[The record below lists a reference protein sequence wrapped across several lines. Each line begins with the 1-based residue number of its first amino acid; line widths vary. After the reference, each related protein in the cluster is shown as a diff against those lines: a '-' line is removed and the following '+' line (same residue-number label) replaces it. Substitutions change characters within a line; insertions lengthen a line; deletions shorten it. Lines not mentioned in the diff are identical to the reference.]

1 MDPIDRTVLPMP
13 DPEFK
18 GKAGR
23 TIDASK
29 ADWSMQAPVRPPLG
43 APNVLLVLID
53 DAGFGNPETFGGPV
67 ETPNLTRVADARP
80 ALQPLPRHRGL
91 LAHPGG
97 DADRPQPP
105 LGRVRL
111 ARRAPRPVPRILGR
125 AAQELRAGREDP
137 ADERLRHLGLRQVA
151 PDARPRAGPGGP
163 LRPLAE
169 RLGLRLLLGLPRR
182 RGGPVRSHDHG
193 EQHDDRRARGR
204 GLLLPGR
211 DGRQG
216 DRVAARG
223 PGAGRAEAV
232 LHVLLDRVR
241 SRASSRPQALGRQVR
256 GPLRRGLGPLPRGD
270 AGAPE
275 EARRRPRGHGAHA
288 PARRDAGLG
297 LADGRAEEALRPA
310 DGGLRG
316 LPGERGLQRRP
327 AARRA
332 GGAGRAR
339 RHARDLHLG
348 RQRRQHGGHA
358 YGRIQRAHRPQR
370 DHAHRGGAAREDRGV
385 RRPRRM
391 GWAAD
396 LAALFLLLGLGRQR
410 PVPVG
415 QAAGLLPRRRPRS
428 DGDLVAEA
436 DQGPGRVAGAV
447 HPLHRHRPDDPR
459 GRGDPASRCA

>member
-1 MDPIDRTVLPMP
+1 MMRQAGGGGSIDSVRSRAEGELHGPDRSHRAADARPGVQGEGRSHPGRLEGRLVDAGSGASAAGGAQRPARADRRRRLRQP
-13 DPEFK
+13 GDLRRPGRDPEPD
-18 GKAGR
+18 AGR
-23 TIDASK
+23 
-29 ADWSMQAPVRPPLG
+29 R
-43 APNVLLVLID
+43 
-53 DAGFGNPETFGGPV
+53 
-67 ETPNLTRVADARP
+67 RRP

-97 DADRPQPP
+97 DPDRPQPP

-111 ARRAPRPVPRILGR
+111 ARRAPGPVPRILGR
-125 AAQELRAGREDP
+125 AAEELRSGREDP

-163 LRPLAE
+163 VRPLAE

-223 PGAGRAEAV
+223 AGAGRAEAV

-241 SRASSRPQALGRQVR
+241 SCASSRPQALGRQVR

-275 EARRRPRGHGAHA
+275 EARRRPRGHRAHA

-297 LADGRAEEALRPA
+297 LADGRAEEALRPP

-358 YGRIQRAHRPQR
+358 SPADSTSSSSTTGSRS
-370 DHAHRGGAAREDRGV
+370 
-385 RRPRRM
+385 PRRSSSRRSSST
-391 GWAAD
+391 AASTHG
-396 LAALFLLLGLGRQR
+396 AGR
-410 PVPVG
+410 
-415 QAAGLLPRRRPRS
+415 
-428 DGDLVAEA
+428 
-436 DQGPGRVAGAV
+436 
-447 HPLHRHRPDDPR
+447 
-459 GRGDPASRCA
+459 